1 MHAVHILQQRLRNAC
16 PQMHLR
22 RLQALLA
29 CVVAALRV
37 QRVTVTE
44 LGRALPSAAQPK
56 HSIKRVDRLAGNSRL
71 HAERLSIYRA
81 VAHWLLRGTR
91 CPLIVVD
98 WSELRSDRTCQLLR
112 AAVAIGGR
120 ALTLYEEVHPL
131 HRLGNPRVQRLFLS
145 QLKALL
151 PEGTLPIIVTDA
163 GFRTPWFRAVAS
175 LGWHWIGRV
184 RNRVHVR
191 PLGTARW
198 VSSKSVYPKAHARAQ
213 ALGAYELAQTNALA
227 CNLYLIQHRKKHRIR
242 KSAYGQP
249 LRSSANQARARMHRE
264 PWLLAAS
271 PSLSAMSANQIVRC
285 YAQRMQIEEAFRD
298 LKSTRYGLGFELHL
312 SRQHQRIEIL
322 LLIASLALLMLWLI
336 GTAAKADGLQRHYQS
351 NTRSTPPALSIFN
364 LACMLLRHAFY
375 ISAPPIQLR
384 MSSLQPAILDLNAL

>member
-1 MHAVHILQQRLRNAC
+1 
-16 PQMHLR
+16 
-22 RLQALLA
+22 
-29 CVVAALRV
+29 
-37 QRVTVTE
+37 
-44 LGRALPSAAQPK
+44 
-56 HSIKRVDRLAGNSRL
+56 
-71 HAERLSIYRA
+71 
-81 VAHWLLRGTR
+81 
-91 CPLIVVD
+91 
-98 WSELRSDRTCQLLR
+98 LLR

-312 SRQHQRIEIL
+312 SR
-322 LLIASLALLMLWLI
+322 
-336 GTAAKADGLQRHYQS
+336 
-351 NTRSTPPALSIFN
+351 
-364 LACMLLRHAFY
+364 CC
-375 ISAPPIQLR
+375 
-384 MSSLQPAILDLNAL
+384 SSLRWRFSCSGSSALRPKLTVYNATIKATPAARRRLYQYSISPVCFYATPSTSVRRPYNCACPACNLQYSTSMPYDLWGDLRSGIQWL